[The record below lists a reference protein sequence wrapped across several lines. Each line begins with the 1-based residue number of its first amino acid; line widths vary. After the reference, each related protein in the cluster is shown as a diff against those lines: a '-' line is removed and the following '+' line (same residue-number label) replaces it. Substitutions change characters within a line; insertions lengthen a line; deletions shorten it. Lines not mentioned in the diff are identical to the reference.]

1 MKEEQRIS
9 KILETL
15 KKDYPNAKCTLDFK
29 NPLELLVATIL
40 SAQCTD
46 QRVNIVTKSLFKKYT
61 SAKNYANASLEQ
73 LEKDIK
79 STGFYKNKAKAL
91 KFSAKTIAEEY
102 SGKVPNRME
111 GLLKLRG
118 VARKTAN
125 VVLGNAYGITLG
137 IVVDT
142 HVTRLSQRLGLTK
155 NKDPKKIEEDLIK
168 LIPKKDWILFSHLLI
183 AHGRAICTARSPK
196 CSLCHLNKICP
207 SAFKV

>member
-15 KKDYPNAKCTLDFK
+15 KKDHPNAKCTLYFK

-46 QRVNIVTKSLFKKYT
+46 QRVNIVTNSLFKKYR
-61 SAKNYANASLEQ
+61 SAKDYANASLGQ

-91 KFSAKTIAEEY
+91 KFSAQTILKEFD
-102 SGKVPNRME
+102 GKVPNTM
-111 GLLKLRG
+111 GSLLTLRG

-125 VVLGNAYGITLG
+125 VVLGNAYGITSG

-142 HVTRLSQRLGLTK
+142 HVTRVSQRLGLTK
-155 NKDPKKIEEDLIK
+155 NKEAKKIEEDLMR

-196 CSLCHLNKICP
+196 CGVCHLNKICP